1 MEEIQRIG
9 ELEKIPEI
17 VVSDGKTLEKTEKTK
32 SRPFTVIVEGN
43 IGSGK
48 TTFLQVCVF
57 IICTLF
63 SYPFY
68 HPAFGFPQA
77 DLV

>member
-17 VVSDGKTLEKTEKTK
+17 VVSAGKTLEKTEKTK

-48 TTFLQVCVF
+48 TTFLQVRW
-57 IICTLF
+57 ICNTYDFFL
-63 SYPFY
+63 YER
-68 HPAFGFPQA
+68 
-77 DLV
+77 